1 MKNLFQAIDR
11 KDTETFTSFLS
22 ARARFRFGNAP
33 VVEGHDNIAAVVG
46 GFFASVKSLS
56 HLVTEIWRTPTGVI
70 CHGMVT
76 YTRHDD
82 TTLTVPF
89 CNIFKVNEDL
99 IEEYLIYV
107 DISEL

>member
-1 MKNLFQAIDR
+1 MKNLFQAIDH
-11 KDTETFTSFLS
+11 KDTETFTQFLS
-22 ARARFRFGNAP
+22 AQAKFRFGNAP
-33 VVEGHDNIAAVVG
+33 VVEGRANIATVVG
-46 GFFASVKSLS
+46 GFFASVKALS
-56 HLVTEIWRTPTGVI
+56 HCVTETWRTPTGVI
-70 CHGMVT
+70 CQGMVT
-76 YTRHDD
+76 YTRHDN